1 MPDNNLKGLGESIKS
16 GFDSSMDRLID
27 VLGIQSPAGGLA
39 QNMTVNNNVT
49 VQPVKVD
56 VNGDINLKG
65 ANGEKIAMETNREL
79 GKFVENIVKTELEKY
94 YSQNKQMTS
103 VPAMVRTA

>member
-1 MPDNNLKGLGESIKS
+1 
-16 GFDSSMDRLID
+16 
-27 VLGIQSPAGGLA
+27 
-39 QNMTVNNNVT
+39 
-49 VQPVKVD
+49 
-56 VNGDINLKG
+56 
-65 ANGEKIAMETNREL
+65 METNREL